1 MLFLIAAVAG
11 CGLTLFGIPAMII
24 GIGMMLTGF
33 GMALPIFL
41 GGVIEYLSRNH
52 LKKDSQQAIQMGAAG
67 LLGGE
72 GIMGTVLAIIALFR

>member
-1 MLFLIAAVAG
+1 
-11 CGLTLFGIPAMII
+11 
-24 GIGMMLTGF
+24 MMLTGF